1 MTTERARRVARQVL
15 QETSSIVEHELG
27 DPRLGEVTLTGA
39 RMTADLRNI
48 TISYSCLG
56 DRGNRKAAGEALAGS
71 AGRLRSQVTRQL
83 GLRFAPAIKFEFDDS
98 LERADRIDRLLAGSV
113 KD

>member
-1 MTTERARRVARQVL
+1 MTTQRARRVAKQVL
-15 QETSSIVEHELG
+15 QETSAIIERELG
-27 DPRLGEVTLTGA
+27 DPRLTEVTLTGA

-56 DRGNRKAAGEALAGS
+56 GPGNRSTAAAALSGS
-71 AGRLRSQVTRQL
+71 SRRLRRQVAQAL
-83 GLRFAPAIKFEFDDS
+83 GLRFAPFIKFEFDDS
-98 LERADRIDRLLAGSV
+98 LERADRIDRLLAKAG